1 MNFKEKISIY
11 YTNLTP
17 TEKRICTLIME
28 NPAIIIEHNIIEA
41 GELCQTSKSAML
53 RFAKKLEYRGYSE
66 FKYAVEEYYSKDE
79 DHHKDT
85 QNSTMLS
92 QISHNFSL
100 TINKIG
106 ESTYDEQ
113 LKELSQML
121 DQYPYVKAIGIGNS
135 SFCASQLVYS
145 LYSYNKFFEAI
156 TDDVQ
161 FSYLKNCLTKDYLLI
176 LFSVSA
182 GSTTYLDLLKTAK
195 RKGSYVVLI
204 TMNNDTPLKSYANM
218 IFYLPSNI
226 SPIDHSN
233 VLKQFDNRITLHFF
247 AEVISYYYGLY
258 TEKK

>member
-17 TEKRICTLIME
+17 TEKRICTLIIE
-28 NPAIIIEHNIIEA
+28 DPSIIIEHSIIEA

-66 FKYAVEEYYSKDE
+66 FKYAVEEYYSKDDSINNAQHTE
-79 DHHKDT
+79 
-85 QNSTMLS
+85 TMLS

-100 TINKIG
+100 TINQIG
-106 ESTYDEQ
+106 HSRYDEQ

-121 DQYPYVKAIGIGNS
+121 DEYPYVKAVGIGNS

-161 FSYLKNCLTKDYLLI
+161 FSYLENCLNKDYLLI
-176 LFSVSA
+176 IFSVTG
-182 GSTTYLDLLKTAK
+182 GSKTYADLLKVAK

-204 TMNNDTPLKSYANM
+204 TMNNDTPLKNYANM
-218 IFYLPSNI
+218 VYYLPSNV